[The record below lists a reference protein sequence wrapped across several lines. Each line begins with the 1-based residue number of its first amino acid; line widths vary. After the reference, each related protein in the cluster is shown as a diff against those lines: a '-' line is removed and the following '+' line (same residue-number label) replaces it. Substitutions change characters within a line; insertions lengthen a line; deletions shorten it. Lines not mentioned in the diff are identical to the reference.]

1 MKKIVL
7 AACLALS
14 FAVPSA
20 RAQGAAPVSADTTA
34 AVKDLLEAMHY
45 RDTMRQTFAQMQKN
59 MPAVML
65 QGATASIRNNKTM
78 TDEQK
83 TAALAKASRE
93 IPQAAAAM
101 ESILNDPTLMDEMVA
116 EFIPLYAR
124 HFSADEVRQMAAYY
138 RTPIGAKMIRLMPQ
152 IAAESM
158 QMSQKV
164 MGPRLNAAIEKVVKP
179 K

>member
-1 MKKIVL
+1 MTKFLL

-20 RAQGAAPVSADTTA
+20 WAQSAAPVSAETTA

-45 RDTMRQTFAQMQKN
+45 RDTMRQTIAQLQKN

-78 TDEQK
+78 TDAQK
-83 TAALAKASRE
+83 TEALAKANRD
-93 IPQAAAAM
+93 IPQAAAALDG
-101 ESILNDPTLMDEMVA
+101 IFNDPGLMDELVA

-138 RTPIGAKMIRLMPQ
+138 RTPIGSKMIKLMPQ

-158 QMSQKV
+158 QISQKI